1 MTGFQSKRASAR
13 DKLKGQG
20 MKTAMVTTILRQEI
34 QVPEDWEREDVLDF
48 LGEFQSFRTAFQGV
62 SNEDQTARIVDLC
75 VVEEEITELGEEAF
89 DAWLGNRQ
97 NI

>member
-1 MTGFQSKRASAR
+1 
-13 DKLKGQG
+13 

-62 SNEDQTARIVDLC
+62 SNEDQSARIVDLV
-75 VVEEEITELGEEAF
+75 VVEEEITELGDVAY
-89 DAWLGNRQ
+89 DD
-97 NI
+97 